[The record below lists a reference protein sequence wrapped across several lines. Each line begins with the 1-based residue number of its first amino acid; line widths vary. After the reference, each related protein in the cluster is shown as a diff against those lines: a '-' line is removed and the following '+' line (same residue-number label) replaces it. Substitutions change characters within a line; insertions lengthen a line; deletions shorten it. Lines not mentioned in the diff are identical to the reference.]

1 MSKLRGA
8 AARTMRDGF
17 AETLAYTEFPPDRWS
32 QIRTSDG
39 IERINREIRRKTRV
53 VGTFPDGNSAHA
65 GDGEAEVH
73 SGARAG
79 QEEAPGYV
87 ESGRDGRT
95 ERKVGGLEED
105 GAEDSKINLQ
115 KNLDGTPPQHSP
127 ESSLMLTGV
136 LVK

>member
-17 AETLAYTEFPPDRWS
+17 AETLAYTEFRRIAGARLGRATGSSASTARSGGRRGSSGPS
-32 QIRTSDG
+32 RTA
-39 IERINREIRRKTRV
+39 TR
-53 VGTFPDGNSAHA
+53 PHA
-65 GDGEAEVH
+65 GDGVAEVH

-115 KNLDGTPPQHSP
+115 KNLDGTPSP
-127 ESSLMLTGV
+127 TFPRKFL
-136 LVK
+136 

>member
-1 MSKLRGA
+1 MTISSSGGEY
-8 AARTMRDGF
+8 ARPDQDEQRDRAHKPRDQEEDEG
-17 AETLAYTEFPPDRWS
+17 
-32 QIRTSDG
+32 
-39 IERINREIRRKTRV
+39 RRDLPGRHL
-53 VGTFPDGNSAHA
+53 GPNA

-73 SGARAG
+73 SGTRVG

-87 ESGRDGRT
+87 EAGRDERT

-115 KNLDGTPPQHSP
+115 MNLDGTLPQHSP

-136 LVK
+136 PVK

>member
-1 MSKLRGA
+1 MPDQDEQ
-8 AARTMRDGF
+8 RDRAHQTRDQEEDEG
-17 AETLAYTEFPPDRWS
+17 
-32 QIRTSDG
+32 
-39 IERINREIRRKTRV
+39 RRDLPGRQF
-53 VGTFPDGNSAHA
+53 GPHA

-73 SGARAG
+73 RGARVG

-87 ESGRDGRT
+87 EAGRDGRT

-115 KNLDGTPPQHSP
+115 MNLDGTLPQHSP

-136 LVK
+136 PVK